1 MDEEVSYIYVFSNN
15 NEPFLKIGKAD
26 RVYKRKRN
34 YKTYSSA
41 PWRCESILQVPRS
54 RIDFVD
60 KWIKEAM
67 SHYNRREEGGG
78 TEFYDVDMKQI
89 DMLTHMIV
97 GLYPE
102 CKIINDFNPV
112 TGKIRNHVDKPPPHV
127 KTVDRITKRK
137 RIYRDL
143 LGENSRVYKYIED
156 TWNDRTYGRYARAFQ
171 AAAKGEGIMFQS
183 NLNIPNYTGEDHILR
198 DRPLN
203 MECLDS
209 VNMYIKELSELKKRY
224 QGQFKTNKDNF
235 ITDVT
240 VGNGNLLALLNSVKN
255 NLLSEPPCNS
265 KIK

>member
-34 YKTYSSA
+34 YTTYSSA
-41 PWRCESILQVPRS
+41 AWRCESILQVPRS
-54 RIDFVD
+54 RIEFID
-60 KWIKEAM
+60 KWIKNVI
-67 SHYNRREEGGG
+67 SYYNRREEGGG

-89 DMLTHMIV
+89 DMLNQVIIN
-97 GLYPE
+97 LYPE
-102 CKIINDFNPV
+102 CKIINDFNPM
-112 TGKIRNHVDKPPPHV
+112 TGKIRNHVDKPLPPM
-127 KTVDRITKRK
+127 KTVDRITKRL

-171 AAAKGEGIMFQS
+171 AAAKGEGITFQS
-183 NLNIPNYTGEDHILR
+183 NLNIPNYTGEDNILCAK
-198 DRPLN
+198 PLN
-203 MECLDS
+203 MECVDS
-209 VNMYIKELSELKKRY
+209 VNLYIKELSKLKKQY
-224 QGQFKTNKDNF
+224 QGQFKTIKDNP

-255 NLLSEPPCNS
+255 NLLSKPL
-265 KIK
+265 